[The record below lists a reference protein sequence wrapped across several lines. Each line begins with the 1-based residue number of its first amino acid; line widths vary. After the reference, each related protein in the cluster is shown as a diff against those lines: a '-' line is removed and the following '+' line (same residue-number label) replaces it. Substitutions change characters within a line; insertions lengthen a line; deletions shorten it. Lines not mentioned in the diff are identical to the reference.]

1 MTLRAVVADD
11 EPVTSR
17 RLQRLLQGWE
27 FDVEVVDN
35 GVDALMLMTAP
46 APPELAILDWEMPG
60 LDGIDVL
67 KGVRSSGRSDG
78 TYLLMLTGRDR
89 PQDRLAALEAGA
101 DDFISKPFDPG
112 ELQARVQSARRLA
125 RLSREVERLRE
136 SLRTALHVAVADEVG
151 TRASADELVA
161 EVAFAAVR
169 SGDAVFVAELLLDG
183 MLQIRRAH
191 GAEGMDEVVDEA
203 ARRLKAAMGTGRS
216 VVRIGS
222 DRFRVV
228 STIGD
233 RAAGEVLAE
242 RLRQAVGE
250 QRVTLSDRASCRV
263 TVSVGWSVA
272 TAAELYRGRDLVAAA
287 SDALR
292 SLRAG
297 RGNAHAEQAF
307 TLR

>member
-46 APPELAILDWEMPG
+46 APPELAIIDWEMPG
-60 LDGIDVL
+60 LDGLDVMR
-67 KGVRSSGRSDG
+67 GVRASGRFDG

-125 RLSREVERLRE
+125 RLGREVDRLRE
-136 SLRTALHVAVADEVG
+136 AL
-151 TRASADELVA
+151 RASLQGPGTDELGSRAAADELAAAVG
-161 EVAFAAVR
+161 FAAVK
-169 SGDAVFVAELLLDG
+169 SGDAVFVAEVALDG
-183 MLQIRRAH
+183 MLQVRRTH
-191 GAEGMDEVVDEA
+191 GADGFDEVVDEV
-203 ARRLKAAMGTGRS
+203 ARRLKTALGHSQG
-216 VVRIGS
+216 VVRTGS

-228 STIGD
+228 CVVPD
-233 RAAGEVLAE
+233 RAAGEQLAE
-242 RLRQAVGE
+242 RLREAISA
-250 QRVTLSDRASCRV
+250 QRVSLDPRTTCRAS
-263 TVSVGWSVA
+263 VSVGWSVA
-272 TAAELYRGRDLVAAA
+272 PAAEVYRGRDLVAAA

-292 SLRAG
+292 RLRAG
-297 RGNAHAEQAF
+297 RGDAVAEQAF